1 MRRVFT
7 SPSMI
12 NTSQGDFFCWFIIF
26 FRQLYQ
32 LQPQEDVQP
41 MGDVFL
47 TESCQAYGDFPPMLQ
62 PSSHSLL
69 IKYNTF
75 NSWEPRGEREKR
87 VINVTCAVGVGTA
100 ILFPCFCIK
109 SLGHLNKHPSF
120 NPYICTTAC

>member
-12 NTSQGDFFCWFIIF
+12 NTSQGSFFFLLVDHIF
-26 FRQLYQ
+26 FRQLCQ
-32 LQPQEDVQP
+32 LQLQDVQP

-87 VINVTCAVGVGTA
+87 VINVTCAAGVGTA
-100 ILFPCFCIK
+100 ILFPCLFFCIK
-109 SLGHLNKHPSF
+109 MLRTSK
-120 NPYICTTAC
+120 